1 MALTGPPTVLMAV
14 REAVRSLMGVF
25 MREEGGLYVTVVMP
39 IGFNL
44 PLAFTKDG
52 GFLVDDIV
60 MAGLG
65 NEAILMV

>member
-1 MALTGPPTVLMAV
+1 
-14 REAVRSLMGVF
+14 MGVF